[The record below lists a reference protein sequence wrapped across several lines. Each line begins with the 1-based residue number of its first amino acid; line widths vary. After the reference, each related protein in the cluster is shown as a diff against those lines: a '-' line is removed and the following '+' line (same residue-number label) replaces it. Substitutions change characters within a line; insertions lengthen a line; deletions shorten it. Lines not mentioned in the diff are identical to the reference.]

1 LLESTTRSQ
10 VLARFGS
17 TLLARISNAD
27 VRSSSLSRP
36 HLRNIHCRSRI
47 RGHIGDRGVSED
59 RYKSTT
65 RAWNWAPVLSRG
77 LPLPARASSDGQ
89 CSQQRQREPGRRP
102 IPAQTEAVDNIQWAE
117 LIGPLAGEAGLL
129 SRLRA
134 NATTTGGVAQVCPTS
149 SPSYRSTRSWSS
161 GPSSR
166 PAAPWRG
173 RSGVTTGALSPGRH
187 SSAQSRGHSW
197 AMQSKAPAGRP
208 RAPARRR
215 RR

>member
-47 RGHIGDRGVSED
+47 RGHIGDREVSED

-117 LIGPLAGEAGLL
+117 LIGPLAGEAGCY
-129 SRLRA
+129 RA
-134 NATTTGGVAQVCPTS
+134 SEQMP
-149 SPSYRSTRSWSS
+149 P
-161 GPSSR
+161 
-166 PAAPWRG
+166 
-173 RSGVTTGALSPGRH
+173 
-187 SSAQSRGHSW
+187 
-197 AMQSKAPAGRP
+197 P
-208 RAPARRR
+208 RAAWRRFARPARRATAARGRGLAGRLVDR
-215 RR
+215 RRRGAAGQA